1 MKKYL
6 QFIFAILSHL
16 MMTTL
21 TVAQV
26 SSGSISGWVH
36 DEKSSLPIPFAK
48 IELLAE
54 GKLIK
59 TVMADSIGK
68 YQIPIEQTQLITLRV
83 SADLHESEQRDLILS
98 IGFDAQAYFSLKG
111 QQDVSSEEPQRFIG
125 CRGPAA
131 CVTTV
136 AGVQGNDGAIGSI
149 KGSRSP
155 SSTILDCSET
165 RATGNIYGKISD
177 SESGES
183 IPFANIVVMK
193 NGKQVQG
200 CSSDLDGI
208 YKLKGLAPGLYDLM
222 VSVVGY
228 SKEKKS
234 QILIKAS
241 KVLFVDFRLQP
252 GVLLQ
257 EAVVVEYEIPL
268 IEKEGRSCGCCRVS
282 GSEHRAMCSRGA
294 SRCVSLNANDLTTD
308 SLSHGEPKLMV
319 EKQSITLYPNPA
331 SSQITL
337 NLLGSSE
344 EPLTLRI
351 LDSSGRIVLEQ
362 PSVQLSKLTIPVD
375 GLSVGVY
382 FASVQLKDELLI
394 ERFIVAR

>member
-16 MMTTL
+16 LMTTL
-21 TVAQV
+21 TFAQD

-59 TVMADSIGK
+59 TVLADSIGK
-68 YQIPIEQTQLITLRV
+68 YQVPIEQTQLITLRV
-83 SADLHESEQRDLILS
+83 SADLHESQQRDLILS

-111 QQDVSSEEPQRFIG
+111 QQDVSSEEPQRFIC

-136 AGVQGNDGAIGSI
+136 AGVQDYDGAIGSI
-149 KGSRSP
+149 RGSRSP
-155 SSTILDCSET
+155 SSTMLDCSET
-165 RATGNIYGKISD
+165 RADGSLQGKISD

-228 SKEKKS
+228 TKEEKS
-234 QILIKAS
+234 QILVKAS

-257 EAVVVEYEIPL
+257 EAVVVEYCMPL
-268 IEKEGRSCGCCRVS
+268 IEKDGATRCFFSHCCFGSCSCS
-282 GSEHRAMCSRGA
+282 SSIIKKEQEIESTSELPIEAHSI
-294 SRCVSLNANDLTTD
+294 SLF
-308 SLSHGEPKLMV
+308 
-319 EKQSITLYPNPA
+319 PNPA
-331 SSQITL
+331 TTQITL
-337 NLLGSSE
+337 DLSAFMQ
-344 EPLTLRI
+344 EPLTIRI

-362 PSVQLSKLTIPVD
+362 KSVQLSKLIIPLD
-375 GLSVGVY
+375 RLSDGVY
-382 FASVQLKDELLI
+382 FASVQLKDELLT
-394 ERFIVAR
+394 ERFIMAR